1 MLQQVLQVTVVYNN
15 QMRGPCALEEGTE
28 AETSGDRFRCINA
41 QSSEANV
48 LQVVLASRQNC
59 KHSTY
64 ARFKLNNLRSYD
76 SEEPNI

>member
-1 MLQQVLQVTVVYNN
+1 MYSN
-15 QMRGPCALEEGTE
+15 QMWGPCALEEGTE
-28 AETSGDRFRCINA
+28 AEMSGDRFRFINA

-48 LQVVLASRQNC
+48 LQAVLASRQNC